1 MQSPAQQMPEEQELA
16 TIIVD
21 ALDLDDVAA
30 DEIQPDA
37 PLFSLD
43 DGGLGLDSIDA
54 LEIALAI
61 NDRYG
66 VEIKMD
72 DDNLDEE
79 ALKAIFRDLR
89 SLSTHIRAQTVA
101 G

>member
-1 MQSPAQQMPEEQELA
+1 MQSSEEQELA
-16 TIIVD
+16 SIIVN

-37 PLFSLD
+37 MLFSLD

-72 DDNLDEE
+72 DDALDEE
-79 ALKAIFRDLR
+79 ALKAIFRSLR
-89 SLSTHIRAQTVA
+89 SLNTHIQAQTVA